1 MHVLSLGQW
10 FESSIALASR
20 LEVRQLPNQQSEMS
34 HMNSILARTSR
45 HNCKAAP
52 CINIYCIYIYIMC
65 FSRSY
70 RLVECFR
77 RFPAI
82 RPGAHRCELG
92 SGGQCATGA
101 GGTGLK
107 LRRMEGWRCF
117 RNTSVVGWGWKPRSN
132 SQKRRQVESF
142 SLCTLT
148 RTTQTLPPTWTD
160 TLYLCSQGIWIL
172 QKLTEQIQLLWGND
186 SGKDIKNMW
195 SIYSTPS
202 SNCLFGMGDAF

>member
-1 MHVLSLGQW
+1 
-10 FESSIALASR
+10 
-20 LEVRQLPNQQSEMS
+20 
-34 HMNSILARTSR
+34 
-45 HNCKAAP
+45 
-52 CINIYCIYIYIMC
+52 MC

-117 RNTSVVGWGWKPRSN
+117 RNTSVVGWG
-132 SQKRRQVESF
+132 
-142 SLCTLT
+142 
-148 RTTQTLPPTWTD
+148 
-160 TLYLCSQGIWIL
+160 
-172 QKLTEQIQLLWGND
+172 
-186 SGKDIKNMW
+186 
-195 SIYSTPS
+195 
-202 SNCLFGMGDAF
+202 